1 MGRPLKIM
9 KLGSGSIGS
18 TTGKDLGFPNV
29 NQLSNPVTPAGI
41 DGDEFYG
48 VVGGNIDSNG
58 NAGPGPNANY
68 PVVLVR
74 CRLPG
79 QAEEDGLILR
89 QKGSI
94 QYLVEGNSSGVVG
107 VCTLVDVADGALTAG
122 QMTITIQPGDSSLIR
137 VKRLTNKW
145 ALDFSNNRYFVN
157 FFAGDAG
164 QTAIKA
170 GAANNA
176 TVELALIE
184 QSHL

>member
-9 KLGSGSIGS
+9 KLGSGTAGN
-18 TTGKDLGFPNV
+18 TTGVDLGFPDIST
-29 NQLSNPVTPAGI
+29 LTNPVTPAGMTT
-41 DGDEFYG
+41 DEFYG
-48 VVGGNIDSNG
+48 VVGGNIDSAG
-58 NAGPGPNANY
+58 NTGPGPNANN

-122 QMTITIQPGDSSLIR
+122 EMTISMYPGDSSVVRI
-137 VKRLTNKW
+137 KRLTNKW
-145 ALDFSNNRYFVN
+145 ALDFSNNRYFIN
-157 FFAGDAG
+157 FFQGDEG
-164 QTAIKA
+164 QTAIKS
-170 GAANNA
+170 GAANNG

-184 QSHL
+184 QSHN

>member
-9 KLGSGSIGS
+9 KLGSGTVGN

-29 NQLSNPVTPAGI
+29 SQLSSPVTPSGV
-41 DGDEFYG
+41 DSDEFYG
-48 VVGGNIDSNG
+48 VVGGSINSAG
-58 NAGPGPNANY
+58 NAVAGPNANY

-79 QAEEDGLILR
+79 EAEEDGLILR

-94 QYLVEGNSSGVVG
+94 QYLVEGNSSGEVG
-107 VCTLVDVADGALTAG
+107 VCTLVDVADGALAEG

-145 ALDFSNNRYFVN
+145 ALDFSDNRYFVN

-184 QSHL
+184 QSHN

>member
-1 MGRPLKIM
+1 M

-29 NQLSNPVTPAGI
+29 SQLSNPVTPAGV
-41 DGDEFYG
+41 DSDEFYG
-48 VVGGNIDSNG
+48 VVGGNIGTNG
-58 NAGPGPNANY
+58 QVTAGPNANY

-94 QYLVEGNSSGVVG
+94 QFLVEGNTSGEVG
-107 VCTLVDVADGALTAG
+107 VCTLVDKADSSLAAG
-122 QMTITIQPGDSSLIR
+122 EMTITIQAGDSSLIR
-137 VKRLTNKW
+137 AKRLSNKW
-145 ALDFSNNRYFVN
+145 VLDFSDNRYFVN

-170 GAANNA
+170 GAANNG
-176 TVELALIE
+176 TVTLALIE
-184 QSHL
+184 QSHA